1 MKGSLLDMASQGRG
15 SKISGSNY
23 ERAIAKKLSKGFKT
37 NVQRTAYS
45 GATRGIDTQY
55 NQSEIQGK
63 SGFVGDLFFPEGHP
77 MSVFNYELKHHNNF
91 KFVHFFN
98 SNGELPSF
106 MEQVTTDSNRLGGV
120 GHSVPCLICHVN
132 REDDYVAIP
141 FEPHIYEYLT
151 TKGSTMITLVHYKQ
165 ERTGNVYR
173 YQMIVTN
180 LADFENLVNI
190 QDKVYQYYKD
200 LDWNTLNHHMPKAK
214 PVNVKNLIDESL
226 GG

>member
-1 MKGSLLDMASQGRG
+1 MASQGRG

-23 ERAIAKKLSKGFKT
+23 EREIAKKLSKGFKT

-45 GATRGIDTQY
+45 GATRGIETQY

-63 SGFVGDLFFPEGHP
+63 AGFVGDSFFPEGHP

-91 KFVHFFN
+91 KLVHFFN

-106 MEQVTTDSNRLGGV
+106 MKQVTTDSNRLGGV
-120 GHSVPCLICHVN
+120 GHSVPCLICHVY

-190 QDKVYQYYKD
+190 QDKVYQYYKE
-200 LDWNTLNHHMPKAK
+200 LDWNALNHHMKKAK
-214 PVNVKNLIDESL
+214 PINVKKLVNESL
-226 GG
+226 GS

>member
-1 MKGSLLDMASQGRG
+1 MASKGRG
-15 SKISGSNY
+15 AKIAGSAY
-23 ERAIAKKLSKGFKT
+23 ERQIAKKLSKSFKT

-45 GATRGIDTQY
+45 GATRGIETEY
-55 NQSEIQGK
+55 NQSQQVGK
-63 SGFVGDLFFPEGHP
+63 AGFVGDLFFPKGHP

-91 KFVHFFN
+91 KLIHFFN

-106 MEQVTTDSNRLGGV
+106 LEQVTTDSNRLGGV

-151 TKGSTMITLVHYKQ
+151 TRGSTMITLVHYKQ
-165 ERTGNVYR
+165 ERTNNVYR

-180 LADFENLVNI
+180 LADFENLANI

-200 LDWNTLNHHMPKAK
+200 LDWNTLNHHFPKDK

-226 GG
+226 GS

>member
-1 MKGSLLDMASQGRG
+1 MASKGRG
-15 SKISGSNY
+15 AKVAGSAY
-23 ERAIAKKLSKGFKT
+23 ERQIAKKLSKSFKT

-45 GATRGIDTQY
+45 GATRGIETEY
-55 NQSEIQGK
+55 NQSQQIGK
-63 SGFVGDLFFPEGHP
+63 DGFVGDLFFPKGHP

-91 KFVHFFN
+91 KLIHFFN

-106 MEQVTTDSNRLGGV
+106 LEQVTTDSNRLGGV

-151 TKGSTMITLVHYKQ
+151 TRGSTMITLVHYKQ
-165 ERTGNVYR
+165 ERTNNVYR

-180 LADFENLVNI
+180 LVAFENLVNI
-190 QDKVYQYYKD
+190 QDKVYQYYKN
-200 LDWNTLNHHMPKAK
+200 LDWNTLNHHFPKAK

-226 GG
+226 GS